1 MPEPDIADVTMESI
15 DLTSSPKK
23 VKSAPSSPQKA
34 QATNYGS
41 ESDEGILAPLPVVK
55 ARKQT
60 NLVRRRPGRAASAP
74 VVDGS
79 ESEGSVEYD
88 RYGGP
93 RMLSNHYTMHVNAPG
108 GPAQTTSPYAPHM
121 LLGYVRVIFN
131 TFLVL
136 GFLYILVVII
146 VTVRRDIEDKVSV
159 YIGENAAEVNQ
170 CTTQYTINKCKDEEK
185 LVPHMKQF
193 CDEWA
198 RCMKRDASIV
208 GRTRVAAET
217 LAEVVN
223 GFVEPITW
231 KTLGFSVST
240 LAFLVLFINVSAS
253 LMRPAPPPQP
263 EYQAPAYPYP
273 AHYGVMPP
281 EWGSKHLGNGGARV
295 NPWKNLQCSRPNP
308 KRVYVI
314 IHASSSPLAAPASCI
329 HTSFHHTSLIRTIDM
344 AEDFETLP
352 PTLQNVLDQKTLKW
366 IFCGG
371 KGGVGKTTT
380 SCSLAIQLA
389 AVRESVLLISTD
401 PAHNLSDAFGQKF
414 SKEATKVNGFDNL
427 YAMEL
432 DPTSSIQE
440 MIEQCTFY

>member
-60 NLVRRRPGRAASAP
+60 HLVRRRPGRAASAP

-170 CTTQYTINKCKDEEK
+170 CTTQYTINKCEDEEK

-281 EWGSKHLGNGGARV
+281 EWGSIGWNEGQGD
-295 NPWKNLQCSRPNP
+295 SGP
-308 KRVYVI
+308 KMIR
-314 IHASSSPLAAPASCI
+314 ASSEAPGQRRSAS
-329 HTSFHHTSLIRTIDM
+329 
-344 AEDFETLP
+344 
-352 PTLQNVLDQKTLKW
+352 
-366 IFCGG
+366 
-371 KGGVGKTTT
+371 
-380 SCSLAIQLA
+380 
-389 AVRESVLLISTD
+389 VR
-401 PAHNLSDAFGQKF
+401 K
-414 SKEATKVNGFDNL
+414 
-427 YAMEL
+427 
-432 DPTSSIQE
+432 
-440 MIEQCTFY
+440 